1 MHHEVIKNHNYEG
14 AKGRRTQFYEGST
27 SLKSCIQDGW
37 WVKHPTS
44 IKVLRSPPIY
54 MGLGRYLPAI
64 LNTGLQDRA
73 EALLGER
80 QKRKRQGHVWGRAP
94 ESVSYPDS
102 LCGILDY
109 ILVYW

>member
-1 MHHEVIKNHNYEG
+1 
-14 AKGRRTQFYEGST
+14 
-27 SLKSCIQDGW
+27 
-37 WVKHPTS
+37 
-44 IKVLRSPPIY
+44 

-80 QKRKRQGHVWGRAP
+80 QKGKRQGHVWGRAP
-94 ESVSYPDS
+94 ESVSYLDS
-102 LCGILDY
+102 LCGILNY